1 MNDIIGDNAAKDVV
15 SIIERIERLEDEKK
29 QIASDISDV
38 YKESKGRGY
47 DATALKEIIK
57 IRREDPNKREAR
69 ESMVDVYMRA
79 INRWEDTPL
88 AQATKKD

>member
-1 MNDIIGDNAAKDVV
+1 MNDIIGDNAAKDLS
-15 SIIERIERLEDEKK
+15 SIIDRIERLEDEKK

-69 ESMVDVYMRA
+69 ESMVDVYIRA

-88 AQATKKD
+88 GKAIKED

>member
-1 MNDIIGDNAAKDVV
+1 MNDVGDNAAKDVV

-29 QIASDISDV
+29 QIANDISDV

>member
-1 MNDIIGDNAAKDVV
+1 MNDIGDNAAKDVV
-15 SIIERIERLEDEKK
+15 SIIERIERLEEEKK

-47 DATALKEIIK
+47 DAAALKEIIK

-79 INRWEDTPL
+79 IHRWEDMPL
-88 AQATKKD
+88 SRAVKDD

>member
-15 SIIERIERLEDEKK
+15 SIIERIERLENEKK
-29 QIASDISDV
+29 QIASDISDI

-47 DATALKEIIK
+47 DSTALKEIIK

-88 AQATKKD
+88 AQSTKKD

>member
-1 MNDIIGDNAAKDVV
+1 MSDIGDNAGKDVI
-15 SIIERIERLEDEKK
+15 SIIERIERLEEEKK

-57 IRREDPNKREAR
+57 YRREDPNKREAR

-79 INRWEDTPL
+79 IMRWEDTPL
-88 AQATKKD
+88 GRGMKDD

>member
-1 MNDIIGDNAAKDVV
+1 MNDSIGDNAAKDVV

-29 QIASDISDV
+29 QIANDISDV

-57 IRREDPNKREAR
+57 IRREDPDKREAR

-79 INRWEDTPL
+79 ITRWEDTPL
-88 AQATKKD
+88 AQSTKKD

>member
-1 MNDIIGDNAAKDVV
+1 MNDIGDNAAKDVV
-15 SIIERIERLEDEKK
+15 SIIERIERLEEEKK

-88 AQATKKD
+88 GQAAKKD

>member
-1 MNDIIGDNAAKDVV
+1 MNDIGDNAAKDVV
-15 SIIERIERLEDEKK
+15 SIIERIERLEEEKK

-57 IRREDPNKREAR
+57 MRREDPNKREAR
-69 ESMVDVYMRA
+69 ESMVYVYLRA
-79 INRWEDTPL
+79 ITRWEDTPL
-88 AQATKKD
+88 GKVVKDD

>member
-1 MNDIIGDNAAKDVV
+1 MTDIIGDNAAKDLS
-15 SIIERIERLEDEKK
+15 SIIDRIERLEDEKK
-29 QIASDISDV
+29 QIAGDISDV

-79 INRWEDTPL
+79 INRWENTPL

>member
-1 MNDIIGDNAAKDVV
+1 MNDVGDNAAKDVL
-15 SIIERIERLEDEKK
+15 SIIQRIERLEDEKK

-47 DATALKEIIK
+47 DAAALKEIIK

-79 INRWEDTPL
+79 ITRWEDTPL
-88 AQATKKD
+88 GRAANED

>member
-88 AQATKKD
+88 SRAVKED

>member
-1 MNDIIGDNAAKDVV
+1 MNDSIGDNAAKDVV

-29 QIASDISDV
+29 QIANDISDV

-57 IRREDPNKREAR
+57 IRREDPDKREAR

-88 AQATKKD
+88 AQSTKKD

>member
-1 MNDIIGDNAAKDVV
+1 MNDVGDNAAKDVL
-15 SIIERIERLEDEKK
+15 SIIQRIERLEDEKK

-47 DATALKEIIK
+47 DAAALKEIIK
-57 IRREDPNKREAR
+57 IRREDPSKREAR

-79 INRWEDTPL
+79 ITRWEDTPL
-88 AQATKKD
+88 GRAANED

>member
-88 AQATKKD
+88 AQSTKKD

>member
-15 SIIERIERLEDEKK
+15 SIIERIERLEEEKK

-47 DATALKEIIK
+47 DATALKEIVK

-88 AQATKKD
+88 SRAVKED

>member
-1 MNDIIGDNAAKDVV
+1 MNDVGDNAAKDVV

-29 QIASDISDV
+29 QIANDISDV

-57 IRREDPNKREAR
+57 IRREDPDKREAR

-88 AQATKKD
+88 AQSTKKD

>member
-1 MNDIIGDNAAKDVV
+1 MNDVGDNAAKDVL
-15 SIIERIERLEDEKK
+15 SIIQRIERLEDEKK

-47 DATALKEIIK
+47 DAAALKEIIK

>member
-1 MNDIIGDNAAKDVV
+1 MNDVGDNAAKDVL
-15 SIIERIERLEDEKK
+15 SIIQRIERLEDEKK
-29 QIASDISDV
+29 QIASDISDI

-88 AQATKKD
+88 AQSTKKD

>member
-1 MNDIIGDNAAKDVV
+1 MNDIIGDNAAKDLS

-88 AQATKKD
+88 GRAMKED

>member
-1 MNDIIGDNAAKDVV
+1 MNDVGDNAAKDVL
-15 SIIERIERLEDEKK
+15 SIIQRIERLEDEKK

-88 AQATKKD
+88 GQAAKKD

>member
-1 MNDIIGDNAAKDVV
+1 MNDIIGDNAAKDVI

-29 QIASDISDV
+29 QIANDISDV

-88 AQATKKD
+88 AQSTKKD

>member
-1 MNDIIGDNAAKDVV
+1 MNDVGDNAAKDVL
-15 SIIERIERLEDEKK
+15 SIIQRIERLEDEKK

>member
-1 MNDIIGDNAAKDVV
+1 MNDVGDNAAKDVV

-29 QIASDISDV
+29 QIASDISDL
-38 YKESKGRGY
+38 YKETKGRGY
-47 DATALKEIIK
+47 DAAALKEIVK
-57 IRREDPNKREAR
+57 IRKEDPGKREAR

-88 AQATKKD
+88 GKSAE

>member
-1 MNDIIGDNAAKDVV
+1 MNDIGDNAAKDVV

-29 QIASDISDV
+29 QIANDISDV

-47 DATALKEIIK
+47 DATALKDIIK

-88 AQATKKD
+88 GQAAKKD

>member
-1 MNDIIGDNAAKDVV
+1 MSDIGDNAAKDVV

-88 AQATKKD
+88 GRAVKDN